1 MQLFRT
7 VSEVAEFRQRLRDKG
22 KVLGLVPTMGALHQ
36 GHISLVQ
43 RALSENDAV
52 MVTIF
57 VNPTQFNNS
66 EDLEKYPRTLD
77 IDLEKLNSLTATLS
91 VFAPDA
97 NEIYDGKVNAETY
110 DFSGLDRVMEGAFR
124 PGHFDGVGT
133 IVERL
138 FRCIEPNRA
147 YFGEKDYQQ
156 LQIIKNLVNQRELP
170 VEVIA
175 CPIVREANGLAM
187 SSRNARLTASQRQ
200 KAAAIFRTLSLAKQ
214 HFSTSNSTEIGK
226 SCLDEITNDVDFN
239 LEYFQISEADSL
251 QPAMEKLPGKKYR
264 AFIAVH
270 LGGVR
275 LIDNIALN

>member
-7 VSEVAEFRQRLRDKG
+7 VSEVVEFRQSLRESG
-22 KVLGLVPTMGALHQ
+22 KRIGLVPTMGALHQ
-36 GHISLVQ
+36 GHLSLVQ
-43 RALSENDAV
+43 KALSENDAV
-52 MVTIF
+52 MVSIF
-57 VNPTQFNNS
+57 VNPTQFNNP

-77 IDLEKLNSLTATLS
+77 ADLKKLGEVSDSLF

-97 NEIYDGKVNAETY
+97 LEIYDGQVSAETY
-110 DFSGLDRVMEGAFR
+110 DFEGLDRVMEGAFR

-133 IVERL
+133 IVEKL
-138 FRCIEPNRA
+138 FRHIAPDRA

-156 LQIIKNLVNQRELP
+156 LLIIKSLVRQRQIP
-170 VEVIA
+170 VEIVP
-175 CPIVREANGLAM
+175 CSIVREPNGLAM
-187 SSRNARLTASQRQ
+187 SSRNVRLSPDHRE
-200 KAAAIFRTLSLAKQ
+200 KAALIYNILTLAQKQ
-214 HFSTSNSTEIGK
+214 FENCEVSETTRNCLEKIG
-226 SCLDEITNDVDFN
+226 SEPDFT

-251 QPAMEKLPGKKYR
+251 QSTSEKLPGKKYR